1 MNRLKGDKSIA
12 LFQTKDFNSQSISY
26 YDFTIYSWDLGETE
40 KSRPI
45 WRHYFTNA
53 KGIIIIIDSCDKD
66 NMKKLKEE
74 IEQILKMQE
83 VSKCPVLVFAN
94 KKDMDNAISV
104 DEIKEEIDMGNW
116 VQENQNIVASNALN
130 GDGINNGMKWLQS
143 MIK

>member
-1 MNRLKGDKSIA
+1 
-12 LFQTKDFNSQSISY
+12 
-26 YDFTIYSWDLGETE
+26 
-40 KSRPI
+40 
-45 WRHYFTNA
+45 
-53 KGIIIIIDSCDKD
+53 
-66 NMKKLKEE
+66 
-74 IEQILKMQE
+74 MQE

-94 KKDMDNAISV
+94 KQDMDNAISV